1 MFYGMATMTYRTT
14 FALDEQS
21 IQRLKYLSSYW
32 QVSQAE
38 VIRRSLEQAE
48 QSLRQTKVDPVGL
61 LKELHADGAGL
72 PAEDAALYMTEVR
85 ADRKQWRG
93 K

>member
-1 MFYGMATMTYRTT
+1 MLYGMAVMTHRTT
-14 FALDEQS
+14 FALDNQS
-21 IQRLKYLSSYW
+21 IQRLKHLSSRW

-48 QSLRQTKVDPVGL
+48 QNARQTKKNPVSL
-61 LKELHADGAGL
+61 LEQLHADEAGL
-72 PAEDAALYMTEVR
+72 LAEDAARYMSEVR
-85 ADRKQWRG
+85 ADRKQWRN

>member
-1 MFYGMATMTYRTT
+1 MLYGMAIMTHRTT

-21 IQRLKYLSSYW
+21 IQRLKHLSSRW

-48 QSLRQTKVDPVGL
+48 QCARQTSKDPVSL
-61 LKELHADGAGL
+61 LEQLHANGAGL
-72 PAEDAALYMTEVR
+72 LAEDAARYISEVQ
-85 ADRKQWRG
+85 ADRKQWRNE
-93 K
+93 